1 MSYQSQALAES
12 DITFFPIFTPGIW
25 PYLCRNREKP
35 YADMRVRTIY
45 FVFLLLTTVLKG
57 FSEGYE
63 INLTMPSFQNDTLVL
78 GHRFNASFIPQ
89 DTVIVDSKGKGTFS
103 GDETLPEGMYLVF
116 LPDKSFFDLLIG
128 KDQTFDFETD
138 TSDYI
143 ANMKISN
150 SLENE
155 AFYAY
160 QLFLKDSREKAQ
172 ALQAKLTSATNAGDS
187 ANIRESLDQLN
198 ASVQDHIHELISANR
213 DNFFGVF
220 LKALQ
225 EVKVPDPPLNADGK
239 PIDPAF
245 QYKYYKAHY
254 FDNFDFTDVRLL
266 RTPFYEQKLMTYIEK
281 VTFQAPDS
289 LIKDVDMLI
298 VGSRSDPQLFRYM
311 LITLFNHFAKS
322 QIMGMDAVYIHIA
335 DKYYIPEA
343 EWSDPEF
350 ISKLKER
357 VEKTKPTLIGVQAT
371 DIQLVE
377 VQSDHFI
384 QSLENED
391 LKKNPYVGK
400 FFQLHDIDARFTILY
415 FWEVDCGH
423 CKKATPEL
431 YDVYNRMKTRG
442 VEVIAVNTLSG
453 EEGKVKWIDYI
464 NDNGFY
470 DWINCW
476 NPYDF
481 NYKIIYDIA
490 TTPQLFVLN
499 ENKEIIAKRIAPE
512 QAEKIIESM
521 LDKEQQTSND

>member
-1 MSYQSQALAES
+1 
-12 DITFFPIFTPGIW
+12 
-25 PYLCRNREKP
+25 
-35 YADMRVRTIY
+35 MRFRPS
-45 FVFLLLTTVLKG
+45 LLLILLVATWYTGLA
-57 FSEGYE
+57 EGYE
-63 INLTMPSFQNDTLVL
+63 ITFSLPSFQGDTLVL

-89 DTVIVDSKGKGTFS
+89 DSVIADGTGRGVFT
-103 GDETLPEGMYLVF
+103 GDESLPEGMYLVL
-116 LPDKSFFDLLIG
+116 LPDQSFFDLLIG
-128 KDQTFDFETD
+128 KDQFFRFETD
-138 TSDYI
+138 TADYVP
-143 ANMKISN
+143 NMKITGS
-150 SLENE
+150 SDNE

-160 QLFLKDSREKAQ
+160 QLFLQENREKAQ
-172 ALQAKLTSATNAGDS
+172 ALQAKISAAGNAADS
-187 ANIRESLDQLN
+187 VSAREALDGLN
-198 ASVQDHIHELISANR
+198 ASVQDHIEGLIAANH

-225 EVKVPDPPLNADGK
+225 EVKVPDPPLGDDGR

-245 QYKYYKAHY
+245 RYKYYKAHY

-266 RTPFYEQKLMTYIEK
+266 RTPFYEQKIMTYIEK
-281 VTFQAPDS
+281 VAFQSPDS

-298 VGSRSDPQLFRYM
+298 EGSRSDPQLFRYM

-335 DKYYIPEA
+335 DRYYIPEA

-350 ISKLKER
+350 ISKLQER
-357 VEKTKPTLIGVQAT
+357 VEKSKPTLIGTKAR

-377 VQSDHFI
+377 VHSDHFI

-400 FFQLHDIDARFTILY
+400 FFHLYDVDARYTILY
-415 FWEVDCGH
+415 FWEADCGH

-431 YDVYNRMKTRG
+431 YEAYKRLKTKG
-442 VEVIAVNTLSG
+442 IEVVAVNTLSG

-464 NDNGFY
+464 NENGFY

-481 NYKIIYDIA
+481 TYKNIYDII

-499 ENKEIIAKRIAPE
+499 EDKEIVAKRIAPE
-512 QAEKIIESM
+512 QAEKIIETM
-521 LDKEQQTSND
+521 LANE

>member
-1 MSYQSQALAES
+1 
-12 DITFFPIFTPGIW
+12 
-25 PYLCRNREKP
+25 
-35 YADMRVRTIY
+35 
-45 FVFLLLTTVLKG
+45 
-57 FSEGYE
+57 
-63 INLTMPSFQNDTLVL
+63 MPSFKDDTLVL
-78 GHRFNASFIPQ
+78 GHRFNASFIPK
-89 DTVIVDSKGKGTFS
+89 DTVIADGRGKGAFA
-103 GDETLPEGMYLVF
+103 GDESLPEGMYLVF

-128 KDQTFDFETD
+128 EDQFFDFETD

-143 ANMKISN
+143 ANMKVYN
-150 SLENE
+150 SEENE

-160 QLFLKDSREKAQ
+160 QIFLKDSREKAQ
-172 ALQAKLTSATNAGDS
+172 DLQAKLSSATSTGDS
-187 ANIRESLDQLN
+187 AIIRQSLDRLN
-198 ASVQDHIHELISANR
+198 DSVQHHIQQLISANQ

-225 EVKVPDPPLNADGK
+225 EVEVPDPPLNADGT
-239 PIDPAF
+239 PTDPAF
-245 QYKYYKAHY
+245 RYQYYKAHY

-281 VTFQAPDS
+281 VAFQAPDS
-289 LIKDVDMLI
+289 LIQEVDMLI
-298 VGSRSDPQLFRYM
+298 GGSRSDPQLFRYM

-357 VEKTKPTLIGVQAT
+357 VEKSKPTLIGVKAT

-377 VQSDHFI
+377 VHSDHFI
-384 QSLENED
+384 ESMDNED

-400 FFQLHDIDARFTILY
+400 FFQLYDIEARFTILY
-415 FWEVDCGH
+415 FWETDCGH

-431 YDVYNRMKTRG
+431 HEVYKRLKTKG
-442 VEVIAVNTLSG
+442 VEVVAVHTLSG

-464 NDNGFY
+464 NENGFHE
-470 DWINCW
+470 WVNCW

-481 NYKIIYDIA
+481 TYKNIYDIA

-512 QAEKIIESM
+512 QAEKIIQSLIDNEPHTPDE
-521 LDKEQQTSND
+521 L